1 MSLFKILFGSPKC
14 QPLKVSFLEV
24 KNEETELS
32 NDAAGLT
39 SPISSRFKSCRGY
52 PSVNLLHVFSK
63 YLPCE
68 VRYVLKG
75 PKQLL

>member
-1 MSLFKILFGSPKC
+1 MSTIEG
-14 QPLKVSFLEV
+14 FLPGGQ
-24 KNEETELS
+24 KRTAELS

-68 VRYVLKG
+68 VRYVLEG